1 MSYNLIYDI
10 NQELRNLMNIKKNV
24 AFIGLGTMGYPM
36 AGHLS
41 KSNLFNLRVYNR
53 SSQKAT
59 EWSKEYEGEV
69 SNSIKEVVMDADFV
83 VTCTGKDEDMMEI
96 VFSDQGVITYLK
108 KGSIFIDH
116 TTTSYKLAKHLNE
129 SLTEKGVSFID
140 APVSGGEAGAI
151 NGVLS
156 VMAGGSNAILEE
168 SNELIKTYS
177 KNVTYM
183 GESGKGQLAKMVN
196 QICIAGLLQG
206 LSEGLLFA
214 EAENLDMDSLLSAI
228 SGGAAQSWQMVNR
241 AETMHQREFDFG
253 FAIKWMVK
261 DLGYCIDQSRT
272 NNSNLGFTKEVFD
285 RYVNLMDKGHSY
297 SDTSALMLFDQL
309 NK

>member
-1 MSYNLIYDI
+1 MSKK
-10 NQELRNLMNIKKNV
+10 RNV
-24 AFIGLGTMGYPM
+24 TFVGLGTMGYPM

-41 KSNLFNLRVYNR
+41 RSELFNVSVFNR
-53 SSQKAT
+53 TLEKSSQWG
-59 EWSKEYEGEV
+59 EEYEGRVALTIEDAV
-69 SNSIKEVVMDADFV
+69 KDADV
-83 VTCTGKDEDMMEI
+83 VITCTGRDEDMMEI
-96 VFSDQGVITYLK
+96 VFSDVGMMPYLK

-116 TTTSYKLAKHLNE
+116 TTTSFKLAKHLNE
-129 SLTEKGVSFID
+129 ALKSKNIAFID

-156 VMAGGSNAILEE
+156 VMAGGDPDILD
-168 SNELIKTYS
+168 SCDSIIKTYS
-177 KNVTYM
+177 KSITLM
-183 GESGKGQLAKMVN
+183 GESGSGQLAKMVN

-214 EAENLDMDSLLSAI
+214 ESENLNMDKLLSAI

-241 AETMHQREFDFG
+241 GKTMHQREFDFG

-261 DLGYCIDQSRT
+261 DLGYCLDQAEG
-272 NNSNLGFTKEVFD
+272 NNTKLAFTQEIYD
-285 RYVNLMDKGHSY
+285 RYTNLMDKGHTY
-297 SDTSALMLFDQL
+297 SDTSALMMCDEL

>member
-261 DLGYCIDQSRT
+261 DLGYCIDQSST

>member
-1 MSYNLIYDI
+1 
-10 NQELRNLMNIKKNV
+10 
-24 AFIGLGTMGYPM
+24 MGYPM

-41 KSNLFNLRVYNR
+41 RSELFNVSVFNR
-53 SSQKAT
+53 TSEKSAQWGEA
-59 EWSKEYEGEV
+59 YEGRVALTIEDAV
-69 SNSIKEVVMDADFV
+69 KDADV
-83 VTCTGKDEDMMEI
+83 VITCTGRDEDMMEI
-96 VFSDQGVITYLK
+96 VFSDDGMMPYLK

-116 TTTSYKLAKHLNE
+116 TTTSFKLAKHLNE
-129 SLTEKGVSFID
+129 SLKDKNISFID

-156 VMAGGSNAILEE
+156 VMAGGDAHILDACD
-168 SNELIKTYS
+168 SIIKTYS
-177 KNVTYM
+177 KSITLM
-183 GESGKGQLAKMVN
+183 GDSGSGQLAKMVN

-214 EAENLDMDSLLSAI
+214 ESENLNMDKLLSAI

-241 AETMHQREFDFG
+241 GKTMHQREFDFG

-261 DLGYCIDQSRT
+261 DLGYCLDQAEG
-272 NNSNLGFTKEVFD
+272 NNTKLAFTQEIYD
-285 RYVNLMDKGHSY
+285 RYTNLMDKGHTY
-297 SDTSALMLFDQL
+297 SDTSALMMFDEL

>member
-1 MSYNLIYDI
+1 MS
-10 NQELRNLMNIKKNV
+10 IKKNV

-41 KSNLFNLRVYNR
+41 QSNLFNLKVFNR
-53 SSQKAT
+53 SSQKAAA
-59 EWSKEYEGEV
+59 WSQEYEGEV
-69 SNSIKEVVMDADFV
+69 STSIKEAVMDADFV
-83 VTCTGKDEDMMEI
+83 VTCTGRDEDMMEI
-96 VFSDQGVITYLK
+96 VFAEQGMITHLK

-129 SLTEKGVSFID
+129 SLAAKGVSFID
-140 APVSGGEAGAI
+140 APVSGGESGAI

-156 VMAGGSNAILEE
+156 VMAGGRKGVLDDSK
-168 SNELIKTYS
+168 ELINTYS

-214 EAENLDMDSLLSAI
+214 EAENLDMNSLLSAI

-261 DLGYCIDQSRT
+261 DLGYCIDQSSS
-272 NNSNLGFTKEVFD
+272 NNANLGFTKEVYD
-285 RYVNLMDKGHSY
+285 RYVNLMDKGHTY

>member
-1 MSYNLIYDI
+1 
-10 NQELRNLMNIKKNV
+10 
-24 AFIGLGTMGYPM
+24 MGYPM

-83 VTCTGKDEDMMEI
+83 VTCTGKDQDMMEI
-96 VFSDQGVITYLK
+96 VFSDQGMITHLK

-129 SLTEKGVSFID
+129 SLTAKGVSFID

-261 DLGYCIDQSRT
+261 DLGYCIDQSST

>member
-1 MSYNLIYDI
+1 MSKK
-10 NQELRNLMNIKKNV
+10 RNV
-24 AFIGLGTMGYPM
+24 TFVGLGTMGYPM

-41 KSNLFNLRVYNR
+41 RSELFNVSVFNR
-53 SSQKAT
+53 TSEKSAQWGEA
-59 EWSKEYEGEV
+59 YEGRVALTIEDAV
-69 SNSIKEVVMDADFV
+69 KDADV
-83 VTCTGKDEDMMEI
+83 VITCTGRDEDMMEI
-96 VFSDQGVITYLK
+96 VFSDDGMMPYLK

-116 TTTSYKLAKHLNE
+116 TTTSFKLAKHLNE
-129 SLTEKGVSFID
+129 SLKDKNISFID

-156 VMAGGSNAILEE
+156 VMAGGDAHILDACD
-168 SNELIKTYS
+168 SIIKTYS
-177 KNVTYM
+177 KSITLM
-183 GESGKGQLAKMVN
+183 GDSGSGQLAKMVN

-214 EAENLDMDSLLSAI
+214 ESENLNMDKLLSAI

-241 AETMHQREFDFG
+241 GKTMHQREFDFG

-261 DLGYCIDQSRT
+261 DLGYCLDQADG
-272 NNSNLGFTKEVFD
+272 NNTKLTFTQEVYD
-285 RYVNLMDKGHSY
+285 RYTNLMDKGHTY
-297 SDTSALMLFDQL
+297 SDTSAFMMFDEL

>member
-1 MSYNLIYDI
+1 MSKK
-10 NQELRNLMNIKKNV
+10 RNV
-24 AFIGLGTMGYPM
+24 TFVGLGTMGYPM

-41 KSNLFNLRVYNR
+41 RSELFNVSVFNR
-53 SSQKAT
+53 TSEKSAQWG
-59 EWSKEYEGEV
+59 EEYEGRVALTIEDAV
-69 SNSIKEVVMDADFV
+69 KDADV
-83 VTCTGKDEDMMEI
+83 VITCTGRDEDMMEI
-96 VFSDQGVITYLK
+96 VFSDVGMMPYLK

-116 TTTSYKLAKHLNE
+116 TTTSFKLAKHLNE
-129 SLTEKGVSFID
+129 SLKSKNIAFID

-156 VMAGGSNAILEE
+156 VMAGGDAHILDACD
-168 SNELIKTYS
+168 SIIKTYS
-177 KNVTYM
+177 KSITLM
-183 GESGKGQLAKMVN
+183 GDSGSGQLAKMVN

-214 EAENLDMDSLLSAI
+214 ESENLNMDKLLSAI

-241 AETMHQREFDFG
+241 GKTMHQREFDFG

-261 DLGYCIDQSRT
+261 DLGYCLDQAEG
-272 NNSNLGFTKEVFD
+272 NNTKLAFTQEIYD
-285 RYVNLMDKGHSY
+285 RYTNLMDKGHTY
-297 SDTSALMLFDQL
+297 SDTSALMMFDEL

>member
-1 MSYNLIYDI
+1 MSKK
-10 NQELRNLMNIKKNV
+10 RNV
-24 AFIGLGTMGYPM
+24 TFVGLGTMGYPM

-41 KSNLFNLRVYNR
+41 RSELFNVSVFNR
-53 SSQKAT
+53 TSEKSAQWGEA
-59 EWSKEYEGEV
+59 YEGRVALTIEDAV
-69 SNSIKEVVMDADFV
+69 KDADV
-83 VTCTGKDEDMMEI
+83 VITCTGRDEDMMEI
-96 VFSDQGVITYLK
+96 VFSDDGMMPYLK

-116 TTTSYKLAKHLNE
+116 TTTSFKLAKHLNE
-129 SLTEKGVSFID
+129 SLKDKNISFID

-156 VMAGGSNAILEE
+156 VMAGGDAHILDACN
-168 SNELIKTYS
+168 SIIKTYS
-177 KNVTYM
+177 KSITLM
-183 GESGKGQLAKMVN
+183 GDSGSGQLAKMVN

-214 EAENLDMDSLLSAI
+214 ESENLNMDKLLSAI

-241 AETMHQREFDFG
+241 GKTMHQREFDFG

-261 DLGYCIDQSRT
+261 DLGYCLDQADG
-272 NNSNLGFTKEVFD
+272 NNTKLTFTQEVYD
-285 RYVNLMDKGHSY
+285 RYTNLMDKGHTY
-297 SDTSALMLFDQL
+297 SDTSALMMFDEL

>member
-1 MSYNLIYDI
+1 MSKK
-10 NQELRNLMNIKKNV
+10 RNV
-24 AFIGLGTMGYPM
+24 TFVGLGTMGYPM

-41 KSNLFNLRVYNR
+41 RSELFNVSVFNR
-53 SSQKAT
+53 TSEKSSQWG
-59 EWSKEYEGEV
+59 EEYEGRVALTIEDAV
-69 SNSIKEVVMDADFV
+69 KDADV
-83 VTCTGKDEDMMEI
+83 VITCTGRDEDMMEI
-96 VFSDQGVITYLK
+96 VFSDVGMMPYLK

-116 TTTSYKLAKHLNE
+116 TTTSFKLAKHLNE
-129 SLTEKGVSFID
+129 ALKSKNIAFID

-156 VMAGGSNAILEE
+156 VMAGGDPDILD
-168 SNELIKTYS
+168 SCDSIIKTYS
-177 KNVTYM
+177 KSITLM
-183 GESGKGQLAKMVN
+183 GESGSGQLAKMVN

-214 EAENLDMDSLLSAI
+214 ESENLNMDKLLSAI

-241 AETMHQREFDFG
+241 GKTMHQREFDFG

-261 DLGYCIDQSRT
+261 DLGYCLDQAEG
-272 NNSNLGFTKEVFD
+272 NNTKLAFTQEIYE
-285 RYVNLMDKGHSY
+285 RYTHLMDKGHTY
-297 SDTSALMLFDQL
+297 SDTSALMMFDEL

>member
-1 MSYNLIYDI
+1 MSKK
-10 NQELRNLMNIKKNV
+10 RNV
-24 AFIGLGTMGYPM
+24 TFVGLGTMGYPM

-41 KSNLFNLRVYNR
+41 RSELFNVSVFNR
-53 SSQKAT
+53 TSEKSAQWGEA
-59 EWSKEYEGEV
+59 YEGRVALTIEDAV
-69 SNSIKEVVMDADFV
+69 KDADV
-83 VTCTGKDEDMMEI
+83 VITCTGRDEDMMEI
-96 VFSDQGVITYLK
+96 VFSDDGMMPYLK

-116 TTTSYKLAKHLNE
+116 TTTSFKLAKHLNE
-129 SLTEKGVSFID
+129 SLKDKNISFID

-156 VMAGGSNAILEE
+156 VTAGGDAHILDACD
-168 SNELIKTYS
+168 SIIKTYS
-177 KNVTYM
+177 KSITLM
-183 GESGKGQLAKMVN
+183 GDSGSGQLAKMVN

-214 EAENLDMDSLLSAI
+214 ESENLNMDKLLSAI

-241 AETMHQREFDFG
+241 GKTMHQREFDFG

-261 DLGYCIDQSRT
+261 DLGYCLDQADG
-272 NNSNLGFTKEVFD
+272 NNTKLTFTQEVYD
-285 RYVNLMDKGHSY
+285 RYTNLMDKGHTY
-297 SDTSALMLFDQL
+297 SDTSALMMFDEL